1 MADSL
6 SPEAVEPRLRGRFGH
21 LYLHEERCPS
31 TQRLLPED
39 APEGA
44 VAVAEEQTEGR
55 GRLGRRWEAPP
66 RSSVL
71 CSVCLRP
78 AAPPARY
85 PELTLVGAEACI
97 AAIEAVTGLDASVK
111 EPNDVLVD
119 GRKVAGVLGEA
130 FERRVVLG
138 IGINANVAAEDLPR
152 ETRLPATSLLVE
164 TGAVID
170 RVELLV
176 ALLEQLEDGYGR
188 WIARL

>member
-1 MADSL
+1 MSGSL
-6 SPEAVEPRLRGRFGH
+6 APQAVKPLLRGGFGLVY
-21 LYLHEERCPS
+21 LYDERCPS

-78 AAPPARY
+78 EAPPARY
-85 PELTLVGAEACI
+85 PELTLVGAEGC
-97 AAIEAVTGLDASVK
+97 IEAIRAVTALEPTVK
-111 EPNDVLVD
+111 EPNDVLIG

-130 FERRVVLG
+130 FEGRVVLG
-138 IGINANVAAEDLPR
+138 IGINVNVPVGQLPR
-152 ETRLPATSLLVE
+152 EARLPPTSLLIE
-164 TGAVID
+164 TGGEID
-170 RVELLV
+170 RAELLV
-176 ALLEQLEDGYGR
+176 TLLDELERAYGR